1 MIPEVICCDG
11 GSACG
16 MVEAN
21 ALEGEACECASSRLE
36 QWLFD

>member
-21 ALEGEACECASSRLE
+21 ALEGECASSRLE